1 MIQATPIQNT
11 LGLSED
17 SPFNFPDVPLSFADF
32 TLESAESLLGLTS
45 QPADLFSKLAPLAP
59 PAWLV
64 DSLVRGRRHVMVG
77 EKARSEFLVVPVLM
91 AGEELF
97 EGQISLY
104 SGARLDVD
112 PDQGL
117 VGECD
122 FILAAGP
129 AVPKLSAPLLT
140 IVEAKKNNIEVGI
153 GQCVAQMVA
162 AQLFNQRH
170 NKPHRVIYGCVTTGE
185 LWQFLCL
192 EDQLVKIDNN
202 RLFIGNV
209 GEILAV
215 LMEILTR
222 LKP

>member
-1 MIQATPIQNT
+1 M
-11 LGLSED
+11 SY
-17 SPFNFPDVPLSFADF
+17 ADF
-32 TLESAESLLGLTS
+32 TLESAELILGLTS
-45 QPADLFSKLAPLAP
+45 QPYALFPAVSAIAP

-64 DSLVRGRRHVMVG
+64 DSLARGKQHVMVG

-91 AGEELF
+91 ASEELCD
-97 EGQISLY
+97 GPISLY
-104 SGARLDVD
+104 SGARLDVN
-112 PDQGL
+112 PEQGL

-129 AVPKLSAPLLT
+129 AVPRLPAPLIT
-140 IVEAKKNNIEVGI
+140 IVEAKKNNIESGI

-162 AQLFNQRH
+162 AQRFNQSH
-170 NKPHRVIYGCVTTGE
+170 GKAHRFVYGCVTTGE

-192 EDQLVKIDNN
+192 EDQSVKIDTN

-215 LMEILTR
+215 MLEIFTR
-222 LKP
+222 LKV

>member
-1 MIQATPIQNT
+1 MIQATPIQAT
-11 LGLSED
+11 LGLTDD
-17 SPFNFPDVPLSFADF
+17 SLIEFPEVPMSYADF
-32 TLESAESLLGLTS
+32 TLESAESILGLTS
-45 QPADLFSKLAPLAP
+45 RPESLFAGVSPVAP
-59 PAWLV
+59 PAWLL
-64 DSLVRGRRHVMVG
+64 DSLARGKRHVMVG

-91 AGEELF
+91 ASEELC
-97 EGQISLY
+97 ESISLY
-104 SGARLDVD
+104 SGARLDVN

-140 IVEAKKNNIEVGI
+140 IVEAKKNNIEAGI

-162 AQLFNQRH
+162 AQIFNQRH
-170 NKPHRVIYGCVTTGE
+170 KKPHRTVYGCVTTGE

-192 EDQLVKIDNN
+192 DENVVKIDSN

-209 GEILAV
+209 SEILAV
-215 LMEILTR
+215 LLEIVAR